1 MKLSELIQYHG
12 RTAVLLDRATPGFE
26 KKAGLRP
33 RVRITD
39 ARLAFGR
46 VDLLVSPTDGEGSAW
61 VSLTNVR
68 LDPIVKAAVAA

>member
-1 MKLSELIQYHG
+1 MKLSDLIQYHG
-12 RTAVLLDRATPGFE
+12 RTGLLLGVVNC
-26 KKAGLRP
+26 

-39 ARLAFGR
+39 VRLAFGR
-46 VDLLVSPTDGEGSAW
+46 VDLLVTPVDGEGSAW